1 MKNDHLEIILEDIR
15 SKFDI
20 VIEGH
25 ASLDAKMDTMQRE
38 LAEKIDRVDFKVDVV
53 NKRVDALDKKLDAV
67 AADLTAH
74 RADTEAHHGIYREGK
89 WGVNHLR

>member
-1 MKNDHLEIILEDIR
+1 MEKDHMEILLEDIR

-25 ASLDAKMDTMQRE
+25 AALDAKMDTMQRE
-38 LAEKIDRVDFKVDVV
+38 LAEKIDQVDFKVEVV
-53 NKRVDALDKKLDAV
+53 NQRVNAI

-74 RADTEAHHGIYREGK
+74 RADTEAHHGIYRVRESGE
-89 WGVNHLR
+89 